1 MPSLSAI
8 LLTASEKLQINFRRS
23 LSSSMLSHVTMPLL
37 SAAVVGT
44 HQRYSKQKGES
55 SMTSRN
61 LKRIAAFAA
70 TAALVLAGM
79 LVLAPQKARAQS
91 ESQAGRIEG
100 TWRVQLTVRNC
111 QTGEPLRSFPAL
123 FTFAKGGTLTA
134 TTAGQSPALFSP
146 NLGVWGHTDGNTYS
160 AVSEAFVFSPA
171 GAWIQ
176 THRLTRAIELSS
188 DANEFTDT
196 VTLEI
201 FDTNRNLIATG
212 CGTSAGRRFE

>member
-1 MPSLSAI
+1 MWKKYAAGS
-8 LLTASEKLQINFRRS
+8 RRS
-23 LSSSMLSHVTMPLL
+23 
-37 SAAVVGT
+37 GRT

-55 SMTSRN
+55 MTSRN
-61 LKRIAAFAA
+61 LKHFAAFGA

-79 LVLAPQKARAQS
+79 LVLGPGLMARAQS
-91 ESQAGRIEG
+91 QSQAGRIEG

-111 QTGEPLRSFPAL
+111 QTGEPLRSFPTL
-123 FTFAKGGTLTA
+123 FIFGQGGTLSI
-134 TTAGQSPALFSP
+134 TTAGLPPALSTP
-146 NLGVWGHTDGNTYS
+146 GVGVWGHTNGNTYS

-201 FDTNRNLIATG
+201 FDTNRNVIATG

>member
-1 MPSLSAI
+1 
-8 LLTASEKLQINFRRS
+8 
-23 LSSSMLSHVTMPLL
+23 
-37 SAAVVGT
+37 
-44 HQRYSKQKGES
+44 
-55 SMTSRN
+55 MTSRN
-61 LKRIAAFAA
+61 LKRLAASGG
-70 TAALVLAGM
+70 TAALVLASM
-79 LVLAPQKARAQS
+79 LALGSGLKARAQS

-123 FTFAKGGTLTA
+123 FIFGQGGTLTA

-146 NLGVWGHTDGNTYS
+146 NLGIWGHTNGTSYG

>member
-1 MPSLSAI
+1 
-8 LLTASEKLQINFRRS
+8 
-23 LSSSMLSHVTMPLL
+23 
-37 SAAVVGT
+37 
-44 HQRYSKQKGES
+44 
-55 SMTSRN
+55 MTSRN
-61 LKRIAAFAA
+61 LKRIAAFGA

-79 LVLAPQKARAQS
+79 LVLESGLKARAQS
-91 ESQAGRIEG
+91 QSQAGRIEG

-123 FTFAKGGTLTA
+123 FIFGQGGTLSY
-134 TTAGQSPALFSP
+134 TTAGQPPALSAP
-146 NLGVWGHTDGNTYS
+146 GVGIWGHTNGNSYS

-176 THRLTRAIELSS
+176 THRLTRAIELGS

-201 FDTNRNLIATG
+201 FDTDRNLIATG

>member
-1 MPSLSAI
+1 
-8 LLTASEKLQINFRRS
+8 
-23 LSSSMLSHVTMPLL
+23 
-37 SAAVVGT
+37 
-44 HQRYSKQKGES
+44 
-55 SMTSRN
+55 MTSRN
-61 LKRIAAFAA
+61 LKHFAAFGA

-79 LVLAPQKARAQS
+79 LVLESGLKARAQS

-123 FTFAKGGTLTA
+123 FIFGQGGTLSY
-134 TTAGQSPALFSP
+134 TTAGQPPALSTP
-146 NLGVWGHTDGNTYS
+146 GVGVWGHTNGNTYS

-188 DANEFTDT
+188 DAIEFTDT

-212 CGTSAGRRFE
+212 CATSAGRRFE

>member
-8 LLTASEKLQINFRRS
+8 LFAASEKLQINFRRS
-23 LSSSMLSHVTMPLL
+23 LSSSMLGHVTMPLL
-37 SAAVVGT
+37 SAPVAGT

-61 LKRIAAFAA
+61 LKHNAAFGA
-70 TAALVLAGM
+70 TAVLVLAGM
-79 LVLAPQKARAQS
+79 LVLESGLKARAQS

-146 NLGVWGHTDGNTYS
+146 NLGLWVHTDGNTYS
-160 AVSEAFVFSPA
+160 AVSEAFVLAPPEPGYRHTGSRVPSSSVATRTSSPT
-171 GAWIQ
+171 Q
-176 THRLTRAIELSS
+176 LRLKSS
-188 DANEFTDT
+188 TPT
-196 VTLEI
+196 VT
-201 FDTNRNLIATG
+201 
-212 CGTSAGRRFE
+212 

>member
-1 MPSLSAI
+1 
-8 LLTASEKLQINFRRS
+8 
-23 LSSSMLSHVTMPLL
+23 
-37 SAAVVGT
+37 
-44 HQRYSKQKGES
+44 
-55 SMTSRN
+55 MTSRN
-61 LKRIAAFAA
+61 LKLILAFGA

-79 LVLAPQKARAQS
+79 LVLESGLKASAQS
-91 ESQAGRIEG
+91 ESQGGRIEG

-123 FTFAKGGTLTA
+123 FIFAKGGTLTA

-146 NLGVWGHTDGNTYS
+146 NLGVWWHTDGNTYS

-176 THRLTRAIELSS
+176 THRLARAIELGS

-201 FDTNRNLIATG
+201 FDTDRNLIATG

>member
-1 MPSLSAI
+1 
-8 LLTASEKLQINFRRS
+8 
-23 LSSSMLSHVTMPLL
+23 
-37 SAAVVGT
+37 
-44 HQRYSKQKGES
+44 
-55 SMTSRN
+55 MTSRN
-61 LKRIAAFAA
+61 LKRLAASGG

-79 LVLAPQKARAQS
+79 LVLASGLKARAQS

-123 FTFAKGGTLTA
+123 FIFGPGGTLTA
-134 TTAGQSPALFSP
+134 TTAGQSPALFTP
-146 NLGVWGHTDGNTYS
+146 NLGVWGHTGGSTYS

-196 VTLEI
+196 IALEI